1 MKKTLMALVAAA
13 CLSACGSAP
22 VADKQAAEKASGDG
36 QWHASTL
43 SDETIAKAN
52 ATVKDYQKCLN
63 TETVARI
70 NDPLDCRVIAD
81 QILKACEPKLTGI
94 KDAYGA
100 EGVPDSL
107 SERYMRKTRS
117 QGAQSVLR
125 YVMAVQAMRAGE
137 AEERAAAN
145 NNNKQPR

>member
-1 MKKTLMALVAAA
+1 MKIYLMALLAAA

-22 VADKQAAEKASGDG
+22 VAEKQAADKASGQG
-36 QWHASTL
+36 QWQASTL

-52 ATVKDYQKCLN
+52 ATVKAYQKCLN
-63 TETVARI
+63 TETATRI
-70 NDPLDCRVIAD
+70 NDPLDCRLIAD

-100 EGVPDSL
+100 EGVPDFL

-137 AEERAAAN
+137 AEERAAAK